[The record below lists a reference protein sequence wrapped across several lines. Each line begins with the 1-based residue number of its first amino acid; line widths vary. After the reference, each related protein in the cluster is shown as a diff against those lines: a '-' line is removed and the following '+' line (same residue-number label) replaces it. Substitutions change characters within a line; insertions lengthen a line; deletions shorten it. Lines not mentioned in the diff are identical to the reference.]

1 MAGTPWS
8 MMSKTFSRIRNECP
22 RRLKDLKVT
31 CDEVINVLSEKD
43 KEGEDDENADPYFH
57 YFQQA
62 CECKHAKIV
71 EIALDGIHSLIG
83 AFVIAPRVLGFEES
97 CSPTVSLTSSLYLY
111 FSP

>member
-22 RRLKDLKVT
+22 RRLKDLRVT

-83 AFVIAPRVLGFEES
+83 ARL
-97 CSPTVSLTSSLYLY
+97 
-111 FSP
+111 